1 MLKIALVL
9 VEALCAAGAIV
20 FAVLWVRDPFG
31 SYEPTIA
38 LCAALVVGVD
48 LLRRYVRSRKLKI
61 FVSVGVAYT
70 RQQRECQL
78 EFYELL
84 KSQNI
89 ERLGVGEDDYS
100 SLQPLAQIKDL
111 LKQCDAVVVLAF
123 LRYVVDNG
131 KEKPGADREEHEER
145 ALVGEKHPTVW
156 NQIEAGIAYGLDKP
170 IFVVM
175 EKGLKQGAMLKED
188 RLETLAL
195 TIQLEKEAFRTKK
208 FTGVF
213 NDFISRVRRRSWRQW

>member
-1 MLKIALVL
+1 MLRIALVL
-9 VEALCAAGAIV
+9 VEAICAAGAVV
-20 FAVLWVRDPFG
+20 FAVLWVRDPSG
-31 SYEPTIA
+31 AYEPTIA

-48 LLRRYVRSRKLKI
+48 LLRRYVRSRKLKV
-61 FVSVGVAYT
+61 FVSVGAAYT

-84 KSQNI
+84 KSHNI
-89 ERLGVGEDDYS
+89 ERLGASEDDYFS
-100 SLQPLAQIKDL
+100 RQPLAQIKDL

-123 LRYVVDNG
+123 LRYVVDSG

-145 ALVGEKHPTVW
+145 AIVGERHPTVW

-188 RLETLAL
+188 RLETQAL
-195 TIQLEKEAFRTKK
+195 TIRLENGVFGTKK
-208 FTGVF
+208 FVGVF
-213 NDFISRVRRRSWRQW
+213 DDFISRVRRRMWRQL